1 MLGLMKVST
10 YDRWVDNHF
19 ASCSTTYWEAYF
31 RHTDVIDTLNAR
43 IRELEAALTELKPE
57 EG

>member
-10 YDRWVDNHF
+10 HERWVANHLRT
-19 ASCSTTYWEAYF
+19 CSTTYWEAYF
-31 RHTDVIDTLNAR
+31 RTGRIDSLNAR